1 MNHDCN
7 GDVFERW
14 GKHRGRCILDSSFF
28 DYEDGIEFCPNC
40 KRPWHGVSVNEKDPD
55 KQHSY
60 VPEEDRAV
68 LIEIDLPH
76 FKRLAEERARKIAH
90 LNEKLSRWQG
100 MYFKASGIESVASP
114 AATHESGG

>member
-14 GKHRGRCILDSSFF
+14 GKRWGRCFGDGTFF

-40 KRPWHGVSVNEKDPD
+40 KRPWEGISTDEEDPD

-60 VPEEDRAV
+60 IPDEDSEV
-68 LIEIDLPH
+68 LLKIDLPH
-76 FKRLAEERARKIAH
+76 FKKLADERGRKIT
-90 LNEKLSRWQG
+90 LLEEKLDRWQG
-100 MYFKASGIESVASP
+100 MYYKAAGMDYMASL
-114 AATHESGG
+114 HESTKK